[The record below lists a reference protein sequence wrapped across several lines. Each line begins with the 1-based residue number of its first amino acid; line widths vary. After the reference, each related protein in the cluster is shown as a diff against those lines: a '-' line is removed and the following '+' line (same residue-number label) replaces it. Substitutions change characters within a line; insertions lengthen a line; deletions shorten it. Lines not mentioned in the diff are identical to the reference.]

1 MAKTWYGRELQIGVL
16 GGGQLGRMLIQAA
29 NSLDIQLHMLD
40 PDPVAPCA
48 SIAYSFEVGSLTD
61 YNTVLAFGQNKD
73 LLTVEIENVNTDAL
87 RALEKQGVK
96 VFPQPH
102 ILELIRDKGTQKQF
116 YLDNGIPTAPFVFC
130 EPHLPLNNPFGFP
143 VVHKLRT
150 GGYDGKG
157 VNIIQEASQLNDS
170 FSEPSICEE
179 CIAFTKELSVLVAR
193 NEDRQTKCFPVV
205 ECEFN
210 PEANLVEFLFS
221 PAEVSTA
228 IEEKAQA
235 IAIDIIEK
243 LDMVGLLAV
252 ELFLTKEGELLVNEI
267 APRPHNS
274 GHHTIEIA
282 RCSQFEQHLRAILN
296 LPLGDTQLHSA
307 GAMLNLVGEKGH
319 EGPVYYQGLEDI
331 LKLPG
336 VHPHL
341 YGKSHTKPFRKMG
354 HVTISASNM
363 EEVRSTAQKVKE
375 TIKVFSK

>member
-102 ILELIRDKGTQKQF
+102 ILELIRDKGSQKQF

-354 HVTISASNM
+354 HVTISGVHM
-363 EEVRSTAQKVKE
+363 HDVRSKAQKVKE
-375 TIKVFSK
+375 TIKVISK